1 MTSDKKEIIL
11 AVSRTVSPC
20 AICDFP
26 SSRSWT
32 LKPSRFDAEAKENAK
47 RIVDVADLKVLKE
60 SILKSNADAS
70 EKAKTL
76 DELDDTMIDALSENI
91 EDVLVLLNDTRSTVK
106 VAGEEV
112 DDFANENLAQMRD
125 GLDQM
130 NSESN
135 EKQDYIA
142 TAKAGIK
149 ELDSNIEE
157 GKVVIDE
164 TKADKEEAVKK
175 IVEVDAN
182 IVSHELD
189 MKASKDKY
197 ELETRMA
204 LEEHESWM
212 ADKTTEIDELKAEVA
227 KLESDVDTASDELD
241 AAQLDRDSK
250 LDAANTKEATLSEM
264 EEGSERDAQRS
275 SQHPRVQ

>member
-1 MTSDKKEIIL
+1 
-11 AVSRTVSPC
+11 
-20 AICDFP
+20 
-26 SSRSWT
+26 
-32 LKPSRFDAEAKENAK
+32 
-47 RIVDVADLKVLKE
+47 
-60 SILKSNADAS
+60 
-70 EKAKTL
+70 
-76 DELDDTMIDALSENI
+76 
-91 EDVLVLLNDTRSTVK
+91 
-106 VAGEEV
+106 
-112 DDFANENLAQMRD
+112 
-125 GLDQM
+125 
-130 NSESN
+130 
-135 EKQDYIA
+135 
-142 TAKAGIK
+142 
-149 ELDSNIEE
+149 
-157 GKVVIDE
+157 DE

-264 EEGSERDAQRS
+264 EEGSERDEFDVEVKAAFEAATAAEEILAEKADALSDVTKSKLESSEKLSKIESEKDAQQVEYQDARDKS
-275 SQHPRVQ
+275 K